1 MPGTWLP
8 TTKRVYHII
17 IISYLYQNLIVLII
31 TPPPPHSLTN
41 TTKALADF
49 YLPVSYSLEYENLS
63 HVIIIIIFYVLYSS
77 SFLFYTY
84 EVRPHTAVRFPLFIP
99 KPIWICIFMLEY
111 YINNIVTTG
120 NMAWRTILYCYLYH
134 VNVDGFAMWR
144 KVVLFAY
151 INVGILGIWKK
162 ETLNF
167 EADR

>member
-17 IISYLYQNLIVLII
+17 IISYLYQKLIVLII
-31 TPPPPHSLTN
+31 TPLPPHSLTN
-41 TTKALADF
+41 TTKTLADF

-84 EVRPHTAVRFPLFIP
+84 EVGPHTAVRLPIFIP
-99 KPIWICIFMLEY
+99 KPICICIFMLEY

-120 NMAWRTILYCYLYH
+120 NIAWRTILYCYLYH